1 MENEK
6 YVMFY
11 QIHLNNNILRILGE
25 EFVKN
30 NKNKGKIIYS
40 NKKYHLLG
48 LFKLK
53 NIMNNTL
60 KIQMQ
65 LNKGC
70 CNKSFMFKN
79 CSTLSLIKFNNNCYR
94 KEEILFSFNCKS
106 DEELNKDKEIYNYSE
121 NIIYNKEI
129 DNYKRK
135 TKISAMNEIFSNCS
149 SLISLPDIFDWDT
162 SNIIDMSKI
171 FYNCR
176 SLSFIPDIS
185 KWDTS
190 SLIDMNNIFYKCVSL
205 SSLPD
210 ISKLNT
216 NKVVSIERAFYKCIS
231 LSILPNLS
239 EWNNKITYIEKAIK
253 DCMSLKSIFYPV
265 QNKLNNIWIGSMY
278 EKSCSIFKLTYE
290 IKGESIIKL
299 FDEGFAQDPKI
310 SCKMIIDN
318 KLYLLSDKYQIF
330 DYNQKFL
337 KVKLLIMNKEKINL
351 SYMFYE
357 CYALKNFSV
366 LSHGENN
373 LEDILK
379 NKKKVV
385 KNTTI
390 NKNDSNESS
399 G

>member
-60 KIQMQ
+60 KIQML

-94 KEEILFSFNCKS
+94 KEEILFSFICKS
-106 DEELNKDKEIYNYSE
+106 GEELNKDKEIYNYSE

-135 TKISAMNEIFSNCS
+135 TKISSMNEIFSNCS

-210 ISKLNT
+210 ISKWNT

-253 DCMSLKSIFYPV
+253 DC
-265 QNKLNNIWIGSMY
+265 
-278 EKSCSIFKLTYE
+278 
-290 IKGESIIKL
+290 
-299 FDEGFAQDPKI
+299 I
-310 SCKMIIDN
+310 S
-318 KLYLLSDKYQIF
+318 
-330 DYNQKFL
+330 
-337 KVKLLIMNKEKINL
+337 
-351 SYMFYE
+351 
-357 CYALKNFSV
+357 
-366 LSHGENN
+366 
-373 LEDILK
+373 
-379 NKKKVV
+379 
-385 KNTTI
+385 
-390 NKNDSNESS
+390 
-399 G
+399 